1 MFQGFRI
8 WDFRDSKIQGGFCES
23 LPQFFDQ
30 INVCFCV
37 CKKARVFLFFVCLRI
52 FFFFLSFSSLSLCV
66 LGFLCWR
73 AKLIRV
79 WLGFWVYIYS
89 FSFFQFLVLITK
101 VLNYLNTLF
110 ILMRKF

>member
-1 MFQGFRI
+1 M
-8 WDFRDSKIQGGFCES
+8 
-23 LPQFFDQ
+23 
-30 INVCFCV
+30 
-37 CKKARVFLFFVCLRI
+37 
-52 FFFFLSFSSLSLCV
+52 

-89 FSFFQFLVLITK
+89 FSFFQFLVLIAK

-110 ILMRKF
+110 ILMRKFKNICTILEFNVFVYVV

>member
-8 WDFRDSKIQGGFCES
+8 WDFRDSKIPGGFCES

-52 FFFFLSFSSLSLCV
+52 FFFFSFFFVSLSVCLVFCV
-66 LGFLCWR
+66 GEQNLLGFGWDFGSIFIVL
-73 AKLIRV
+73 V
-79 WLGFWVYIYS
+79 
-89 FSFFQFLVLITK
+89 FF
-101 VLNYLNTLF
+101 NS
-110 ILMRKF
+110 